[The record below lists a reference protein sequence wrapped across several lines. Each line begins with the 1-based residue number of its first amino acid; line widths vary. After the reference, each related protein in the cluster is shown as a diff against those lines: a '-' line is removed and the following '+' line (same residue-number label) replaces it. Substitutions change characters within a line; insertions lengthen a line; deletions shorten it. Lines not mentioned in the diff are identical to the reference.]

1 MKKRRLRLTTKHAKA
16 SIRLCNVLLFFVLGG
31 LISVASSL
39 FFTFIGSEAR
49 SAADDLNILSNK
61 TRQQV
66 LLIDLAR
73 TNAEFLADKSFRKDF
88 IRDQS
93 SAKEAFARM
102 GTTQAMGFAWDMSY
116 ESGKLARNDS
126 FFSALHESWLE
137 KFKSLEM
144 RNFELQTQLSA
155 LASNP
160 AEYPPDGV
168 AEIFEDLKA
177 AALGF
182 EQALESYEDYLNE
195 QELANQGYA
204 SKIVW
209 LVFFIQ
215 LFALAIA
222 SIYDLLIERNRA

>member
-93 SAKEAFARM
+93 LDLTLYMSPARKCRQRPDPSKIPALLAMFAPAALR
-102 GTTQAMGFAWDMSY
+102 
-116 ESGKLARNDS
+116 ERLARSDNS
-126 FFSALHESWLE
+126 V
-137 KFKSLEM
+137 
-144 RNFELQTQLSA
+144 R
-155 LASNP
+155 
-160 AEYPPDGV
+160 
-168 AEIFEDLKA
+168 
-177 AALGF
+177 
-182 EQALESYEDYLNE
+182 
-195 QELANQGYA
+195 
-204 SKIVW
+204 
-209 LVFFIQ
+209 
-215 LFALAIA
+215 
-222 SIYDLLIERNRA
+222 